1 MKRIIDLLKRKGFME
16 TFHVGLIYILSRLL
30 SYVKVQYLCLRGYN
44 IHYSVG
50 LAGSCRFFQGA
61 KQAIRIEKDC
71 EISQN
76 VSVMAG
82 FGGTISIRR
91 RVCINPYTT
100 IDIQSHL
107 EIGENTLIAPGCYIC
122 DYDHNFENLDKPIN
136 KQGYVSQPITIGS
149 DVWIGAKSIILKGV
163 HIGRGVVIG
172 AGSVV
177 TCDIPD
183 FSIAAGNPARV
194 IKKRI
199 RR

>member
-1 MKRIIDLLKRKGFME
+1 MKRIIDILKRKGLME
-16 TFHVGLIYILSRLL
+16 SFQVGSIYILSRFL
-30 SYVKVQYLCLRGYN
+30 SYVKVLYLRLRGYN

-61 KQAIRIEKDC
+61 KYAIKIEKQC
-71 EISQN
+71 EVSQN
-76 VSVMAG
+76 VSIMAG
-82 FGGTISIRR
+82 FEGTISIRHG
-91 RVCINPYTT
+91 VCINPFTT

-122 DYDHNFENLDKPIN
+122 DYDHNFENLEKPIN

-163 HIGRGVVIG
+163 HIGKGVVIG

-183 FSIAAGNPARV
+183 FSIAVGNPARV
-194 IKKRI
+194 VKKRI
-199 RR
+199 QR